1 LLGAIALLAAP
12 SIADATVYVKSANVG
27 STGSYNLS
35 VTTDNTIGA
44 LAPSNILAWN
54 ILVSNGTNSFTLTQL
69 NSAIG
74 SNGSNLSATA
84 TDLLFNFSS
93 SGYFLDRKSTRLN

>member
-1 LLGAIALLAAP
+1 MTRSLSYLLGAIALLAAP

-44 LAPSNILAWN
+44 LAPSNTQYGWVPRRWSSDNCRLPDFRN
-54 ILVSNGTNSFTLTQL
+54 LTEHVI
-69 NSAIG
+69 SRTMIK
-74 SNGSNLSATA
+74 
-84 TDLLFNFSS
+84 
-93 SGYFLDRKSTRLN
+93 R